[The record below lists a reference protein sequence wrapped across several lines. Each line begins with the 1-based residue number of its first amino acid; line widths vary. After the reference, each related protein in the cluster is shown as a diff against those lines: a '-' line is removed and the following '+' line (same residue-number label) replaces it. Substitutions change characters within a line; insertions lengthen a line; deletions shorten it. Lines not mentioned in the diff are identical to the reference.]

1 MRYLLSKYL
10 WSTYNVPSARHTR
23 VNKSVMIPLV
33 GNVGFQTCL
42 CVCRGVGGGSH
53 MGGIE
58 GAVGAYRTMHLLP
71 HWEV

>member
-1 MRYLLSKYL
+1 MEHLQCAKRQTYESEQECHDSSGGECGLL
-10 WSTYNVPSARHTR
+10 N
-23 VNKSVMIPLV
+23 MLV
-33 GNVGFQTCL
+33 

-71 HWEV
+71 HWQV